1 MSATGNCRRR
11 LQRAHLQGH
20 LRPPAIKGKWRT
32 SRLFVIEITELPCRV
47 HGSNCRGRKS
57 PIGPD
62 EGERQQKLREME
74 RETGIEP
81 VTSSLGSWRSTAELL
96 PLDSLNLTQHSASRF
111 DGKAALKF
119 VCSVVFKM
127 IGGFTLLH
135 PPKEHGAGPRILHH
149 IIRHCVYQPPHALRN
164 RLRVL
169 IKGSGDVAVAQVGLY
184 VLRASE
190 HLGICR
196 KGSAEHLKINRA

>member
-47 HGSNCRGRKS
+47 HGSNYRGRKS

-62 EGERQQKLREME
+62 EGEKQQKLRKME

-81 VTSSLGSWRSTAELL
+81 ATSSLGSWRSTAELL
-96 PLDSLNLTQHSASRF
+96 PHTTYCKRLTFLACF
-111 DGKAALKF
+111 A
-119 VCSVVFKM
+119 
-127 IGGFTLLH
+127 T
-135 PPKEHGAGPRILHH
+135 
-149 IIRHCVYQPPHALRN
+149 
-164 RLRVL
+164 
-169 IKGSGDVAVAQVGLY
+169 
-184 VLRASE
+184 
-190 HLGICR
+190 
-196 KGSAEHLKINRA
+196 

>member
-47 HGSNCRGRKS
+47 HGSNYRGRKS

-62 EGERQQKLREME
+62 EGERQQKVRRME

-96 PLDSLNLTQHSASRF
+96 PLTCKLSRACWLLSISHSRYRSRYGLF
-111 DGKAALKF
+111 
-119 VCSVVFKM
+119 
-127 IGGFTLLH
+127 LL
-135 PPKEHGAGPRILHH
+135 RSRWRRHH
-149 IIRHCVYQPPHALRN
+149 FF
-164 RLRVL
+164 
-169 IKGSGDVAVAQVGLY
+169 
-184 VLRASE
+184 
-190 HLGICR
+190 HLGAARNNLLCPR
-196 KGSAEHLKINRA
+196 RRGLRR

>member
-47 HGSNCRGRKS
+47 HGSNYRGRKS

-96 PLDSLNLTQHSASRF
+96 PLTCRLSRACWLLSISPLPLSLQLWSVLTAFAPAPTPFFPSRSSEKPPIVSPSK
-111 DGKAALKF
+111 GAAK
-119 VCSVVFKM
+119 
-127 IGGFTLLH
+127 
-135 PPKEHGAGPRILHH
+135 
-149 IIRHCVYQPPHALRN
+149 
-164 RLRVL
+164 
-169 IKGSGDVAVAQVGLY
+169 VGT
-184 VLRASE
+184 
-190 HLGICR
+190 
-196 KGSAEHLKINRA
+196 